1 MQVIS
6 WLLEFSVR
14 EGSEV
19 GLLGGLRGLWC
30 SCGLP
35 DPARIH
41 TYSDASF
48 SPFGEKSYGAC
59 AWVQPSLGK
68 HLSKPS

>member
-30 SCGLP
+30 SCG
-35 DPARIH
+35 ARAFIV
-41 TYSDASF
+41 F
-48 SPFGEKSYGAC
+48 SGFRDVRGFRFADLGELKGFGSGLFC
-59 AWVQPSLGK
+59 LGG
-68 HLSKPS
+68 